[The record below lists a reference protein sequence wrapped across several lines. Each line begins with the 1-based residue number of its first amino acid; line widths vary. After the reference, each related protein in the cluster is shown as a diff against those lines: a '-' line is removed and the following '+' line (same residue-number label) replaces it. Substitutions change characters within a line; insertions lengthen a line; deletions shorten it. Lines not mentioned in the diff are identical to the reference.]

1 MTRIFLIISTLVL
14 LLPNFFACK
23 NEEVSTKSSN
33 TTKNAKGDII
43 QKLNSAAFLTTGFWK
58 VDAYIETAESSDVS
72 GLYYKFYDD
81 GTFDYHKN
89 QEILSKG
96 IWKFDWRAQMIDLTY
111 EKLPKIP
118 LQWEVLTFNSVMVWK
133 GNTPKNPKGI
143 QVKFTNY
150 PTTDFSAHQH

>member
-1 MTRIFLIISTLVL
+1 MTRNFLIVSAFLWLSPV
-14 LLPNFFACK
+14 FFACK
-23 NEEVSTKSSN
+23 NENVSTKSSN
-33 TTKNAKGDII
+33 TTKNDKGDVI
-43 QKLNSAAFLTTGFWK
+43 QKLNSAAFLTTGVWK
-58 VDAYIETAESSDVS
+58 IDAYIETAESSDVK

-81 GTFDYHKN
+81 GTFDYHKD

-111 EKLPKIP
+111 EKLPRLP
-118 LQWEVLTFNSVMVWK
+118 LQWEVLTFNNIMVWK

-150 PTTDFSAHQH
+150 PTADFSVQQ